1 MPLRRR
7 AEAPSRPQ
15 ASRVPDWRSFD
26 AVAETYARVRAPWHE
41 PPAADL
47 VAEVGPPAGGR
58 VLDVG
63 TGTGVAARAAL
74 AALGP
79 DGIVVG
85 IDPSMG
91 MLRRARVQ
99 GLSGAVAARAVDL
112 PFRDGTFDAVM
123 ANFVI
128 AFFTRYD
135 TGLFDMVRV
144 LRSGG
149 KLGVTAWAG
158 RDDEFTRTW
167 KEVAEAFATKD
178 MLRDAARKA
187 VPWEERFSDPNRLE
201 ETLRDATLRNVEVQ
215 RRQYR
220 YTASIDDYL
229 AGRESSALGRFL
241 RDMLGDTLWERFRE
255 RATEEFRR
263 RFSDP
268 IGDTNDVLIAVG
280 VKER

>member
-1 MPLRRR
+1 M
-7 AEAPSRPQ
+7 
-15 ASRVPDWRSFD
+15 
-26 AVAETYARVRAPWHE
+26 AETYARVRAPVHE
-41 PPAADL
+41 LPAVDL
-47 VAEVGPPAGGR
+47 VAEVEPPPGGR

-63 TGTGVAARAAL
+63 TGTGVAARAAV

-85 IDPSMG
+85 VDPSMG
-91 MLRRARVQ
+91 MLAQAR
-99 GLSGAVAARAVDL
+99 GFGGAVAARAVDL
-112 PFRDGTFDAVM
+112 PFRDGTFDVVM

-128 AFFTRYD
+128 AFFTKYD
-135 TGLFDMVRV
+135 TALFDMVRV
-144 LRSGG
+144 LRAGG

-167 KEVAEAFATKD
+167 REMAEAFATKD

-187 VPWEERFSDPNRLE
+187 VPWEERFSDPKHLE
-201 ETLRDATLRNVEVQ
+201 ETLRDATLRSIRVH

-220 YTASIDDYL
+220 STTSIEDYL
-229 AGRESSALGRFL
+229 AGRETSALGRFL
-241 RDMLGDTLWERFRE
+241 RDMLGATLWERFRE
-255 RATEEFRR
+255 RVSVEFRR

-268 IGDTNDVLIAVG
+268 IGDTSDVLIAVG

>member
-1 MPLRRR
+1 MLGRRR
-7 AEAPSRPQ
+7 PAAPTGAPAGEGS
-15 ASRVPDWRSFD
+15 DWRSYD
-26 AVAETYARVRAPWHE
+26 AVAETYARVRAPVHQ
-41 PPAADL
+41 PPAVDL
-47 VAEVGPPAGGR
+47 VAELGPPPGGR

-74 AALGP
+74 EAVGP
-79 DGIVVG
+79 EGRVVG
-85 IDPSMG
+85 IDPSTG
-91 MLRRARVQ
+91 MLRRARDQ
-99 GLSGAVAARAVDL
+99 GLGGAVAAQAVDL
-112 PFRDGTFDAVM
+112 PFRDGSFDAVM

-128 AFFTRYD
+128 AFFTKYD
-135 TGLFDMVRV
+135 TALFDMVRV
-144 LRSGG
+144 LRTGG

-187 VPWEERFSDPNRLE
+187 APWEERFSDPKRLE
-201 ETLRDATLRNVEVQ
+201 ETFRDATLRSVKVH

-220 YTASIDDYL
+220 STASIEDYL
-229 AGRESSALGRFL
+229 AGRETSVLGRFL
-241 RDMLGDTLWERFRE
+241 RDMLGDTLWDRFRE
-255 RATEEFRR
+255 RVAEEFRR

-280 VKER
+280 VRER

>member
-1 MPLRRR
+1 MLGRRR
-7 AEAPSRPQ
+7 PSTPTR
-15 ASRVPDWRSFD
+15 ARTGEGPDWRSYD
-26 AVAETYARVRAPWHE
+26 AVAETYARVRAPVHQ
-41 PPAADL
+41 PPALDL
-47 VAEVGPPAGGR
+47 VAELGPPPGGR

-74 AALGP
+74 EAVGP
-79 DGIVVG
+79 DGMVVG

-91 MLRRARVQ
+91 MLRRARDQ
-99 GLSGAVAARAVDL
+99 GLSGAVAAQAVDL
-112 PFRDGTFDAVM
+112 PFRDGSFDAVM

-128 AFFTRYD
+128 AFFTKYD
-135 TGLFDMVRV
+135 TALFDMVRV
-144 LRSGG
+144 LRTGG

-187 VPWEERFSDPNRLE
+187 VPWEERFSDPKRLE
-201 ETLRDATLRNVEVQ
+201 ETLRDATLRSVEVHQ
-215 RRQYR
+215 RQYR
-220 YTASIDDYL
+220 STTSIEDYL
-229 AGRESSALGRFL
+229 AGRETSVLGRFL
-241 RDMLGDTLWERFRE
+241 RDMLGDALWNRFRE
-255 RATEEFRR
+255 RVAEEFRR

-280 VKER
+280 VRER

>member
-1 MPLRRR
+1 
-7 AEAPSRPQ
+7 
-15 ASRVPDWRSFD
+15 
-26 AVAETYARVRAPWHE
+26 
-41 PPAADL
+41 
-47 VAEVGPPAGGR
+47 
-58 VLDVG
+58 
-63 TGTGVAARAAL
+63 
-74 AALGP
+74 
-79 DGIVVG
+79 VVC

-241 RDMLGDTLWERFRE
+241 RDMLGGTLWERFRE

-268 IGDTNDVLIAVG
+268 IGDTNDVLIAVA